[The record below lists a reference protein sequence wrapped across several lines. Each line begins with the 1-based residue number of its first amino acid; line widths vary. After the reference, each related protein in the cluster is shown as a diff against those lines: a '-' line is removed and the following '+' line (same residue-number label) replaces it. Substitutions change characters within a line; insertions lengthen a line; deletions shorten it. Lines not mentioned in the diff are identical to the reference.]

1 MCYIFK
7 NMEKKDIY
15 EHLAKIYL
23 DASSQR
29 KNNKKQNHKI
39 LKVSLLVT
47 VAFVF
52 GIGIFLSIQMNKK
65 AVLNS
70 EVALVFAPEVLK
82 INFNFDPAKKE
93 TYSLALNKLNLARF
107 KALGFSVKKENYQSN
122 ISLRIEFSN
131 IYKEKAFIYLKD
143 IPRRWQDCKINLS
156 EFKGINDWSEMTEL
170 SFVVEEWNV
179 TQKKGIVYLDNVR
192 LIK

>member
-1 MCYIFK
+1 
-7 NMEKKDIY
+7 MEKKDIY

-29 KNNKKQNHKI
+29 KDTKKKNHKVF
-39 LKVSLLVT
+39 KVSLLAG

-52 GIGIFLSIQMNKK
+52 GIGIFLSVQMNKK
-65 AVLNS
+65 EGLNS
-70 EVALVFAPEVLK
+70 EVALVFAPEALK

-93 TYSLALNKLNLARF
+93 SYSLALNKLNLARF
-107 KALGFSVKKENYQSN
+107 RTLGFAVKKEDSN
-122 ISLRIEFSN
+122 DSISLRIEFSN

-143 IPRRWQDCKINLS
+143 IPRRWQEYKINLS

-170 SFVVEEWNV
+170 TFVVEEWNA
-179 TQKKGIVYLDNVR
+179 TQKEGIVYLDNVR
-192 LIK
+192 MIK